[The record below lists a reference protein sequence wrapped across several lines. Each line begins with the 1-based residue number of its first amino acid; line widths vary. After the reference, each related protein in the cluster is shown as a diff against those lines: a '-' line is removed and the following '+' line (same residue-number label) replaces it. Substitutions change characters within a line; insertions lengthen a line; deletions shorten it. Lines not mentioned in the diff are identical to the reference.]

1 MAYKKNEM
9 LNNYDIFPKVF
20 AVGKESEIHIRPLGG
35 REVIPPC
42 ADCRFE
48 IAALDGGDPDDFP
61 ASADFQYL
69 TAKSN
74 EKGEICFSHTFGAE
88 QEYFIR
94 LVDENKKNLL
104 VFSVYAVAEDLAARY
119 PYIGDLHM
127 HTTLSD
133 GREIPEVVC
142 ANYRKYGYDF
152 TVISDHRRYYP
163 SLRAM
168 KAYQDVPVG
177 LNIVPGEEV
186 HMPDVN
192 GVHNDVHIV
201 NFGGEYSIN
210 QLVEAV
216 GVKEVGKALSTR
228 AIREENVPDV
238 MTPEAWAALIEG
250 LASEIDVPE
259 NVDKI
264 PAAMCKWIF
273 DEIKKANGLGI
284 FPHPKWRNNVNHVP
298 EAFCRWLFDTRPFD
312 AFEVL
317 GGENYY
323 EQNGYQTLM
332 YYEEAARG
340 NRVPVVGSTDSHS
353 SYESNRNAFICA
365 TIVFSPE
372 NERTALI
379 RSVKDYYSVAVDTIS
394 KEFRLVGEKRFVE
407 YGCFLLKN
415 YFPLHDELCFEEGR
429 LMKQYV
435 TGTDEEKAEAEKLL
449 RMIGGRVEKLRKKY
463 FAF

>member
-1 MAYKKNEM
+1 MAYKKSDVLHNFD
-9 LNNYDIFPKVF
+9 LYPKVF
-20 AVGKESEIHIRPLGG
+20 RIGQETEIHIRPLGG
-35 REVIPPC
+35 REVIKPNT
-42 ADCRFE
+42 E
-48 IAALDGGDPDDFP
+48 IRLEICGLDGGDPDDFP
-61 ASADFQYL
+61 ASSYFRYT
-69 TAKSN
+69 TAQAN
-74 EKGEICFSHTFGAE
+74 EKGELSFSWAFPEE

-94 LVDENKKNLL
+94 LVDETNRTYLE
-104 VFSVYAVAEDLAARY
+104 FSVFAVNDDLVGRY

-133 GREIPEVVC
+133 GRQVPEVVA
-142 ANYRKYGYDF
+142 ANYRQYGYDF

-163 SLRAM
+163 SLRAIRAF
-168 KAYQDVPVG
+168 KDVPIG
-177 LNIVPGEEV
+177 MTIVPGEEV

-216 GVKEVGKALSTR
+216 AVSEVGKAPETR
-228 AIREENVPDV
+228 AIRTDNIPDV
-238 MTPEAWAALIEG
+238 MTQEAWADLIETKAAE
-250 LASEIDVPE
+250 LSVPE
-259 NVDKI
+259 KVDKI

-284 FPHPKWRNNVNHVP
+284 FPHPRWRNNVNHVP
-298 EAFCRWLFDTRPFD
+298 NALCDWLFENHVFD

-323 EQNGYQTLM
+323 EQNGFQTAM
-332 YYEEAARG
+332 YYDYAAKGLRY
-340 NRVPVVGSTDSHS
+340 PVVGSTDSHS
-353 SYESNRNAFICA
+353 SYESNDNAFICE
-365 TIVFSPE
+365 TIVFAPE
-372 NERTALI
+372 NERISLI
-379 RSVKDYYSVAVDTIS
+379 DAIKGFYSVAVDTIS
-394 KEFRLVGEKRFVE
+394 REFRLVGERRFVE

-415 YFPLHDELCFEEGR
+415 YFPLHDELCYEEGR

-435 TGTDEEKAEAEKLL
+435 TGTPAEREEAAATLSA
-449 RMIGGRVEKLRKKY
+449 ISGRVDRLLKKY